1 MGPWFSG
8 IVVHVTAG
16 FSALA
21 SLSVIGHRE
30 IPEDEKHIHETPHNI
45 PFVALGTALLWFGWF
60 GFNGGLLD
68 KIWPSMAATCCTH
81 THTHCCPARAKAPRF
96 CCGRQRCSDRSCSL
110 AQSDVCVCVCALTGS
125 AYLFPSAWRSLTL

>member
-1 MGPWFSG
+1 MSEDSVFPMVPLDLGRRLACSVGRCGLCGRQTLCRDFHSGNGWESANFQRVEMQHAPWSLAG

-21 SLSVIGHRE
+21 SLSIVGHRE

-60 GFNGGLLD
+60 GFNGGRQ
-68 KIWPSMAATCCTH
+68 T
-81 THTHCCPARAKAPRF
+81 ARRDP
-96 CCGRQRCSDRSCSL
+96 D
-110 AQSDVCVCVCALTGS
+110 
-125 AYLFPSAWRSLTL
+125 